1 MEIVP
6 VKEENLPVAA
16 EVHAVSWRD
25 SHREICSPD
34 FVAAHTTERQEAY
47 LRGKLEE
54 GSEVWLLTDGGR
66 ALGVASLTGSL
77 IADLYVLPAERGKGY
92 GSALLR
98 FLLGRCPETPRLWI
112 LETNRG
118 AERLYRRF
126 GFRLTGKREV
136 HPGGV
141 DEVEMAKVK

>member
-1 MEIVP
+1 MELIP
-6 VKEENLPVAA
+6 VNEENLPAAA

-25 SHREICSPD
+25 SHREICSPE

-47 LRGKLEE
+47 LRGKLAE

-98 FLLGRCPETPRLWI
+98 FLLASLADGPAGEGVAAAHGI
-112 LETNRG
+112 LVDG
-118 AERLYRRF
+118 VADV
-126 GFRLTGKREV
+126 LTELLLVEIDHLGGIEV
-136 HPGGV
+136 GV
-141 DEVEMAKVK
+141 